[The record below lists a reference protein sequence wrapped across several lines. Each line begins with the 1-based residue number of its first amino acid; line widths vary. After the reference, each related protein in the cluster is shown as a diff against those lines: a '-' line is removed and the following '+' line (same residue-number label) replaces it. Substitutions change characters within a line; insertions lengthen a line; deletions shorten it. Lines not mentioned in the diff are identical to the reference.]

1 MNQGNTGGII
11 AFAIIAAMIL
21 LGVNENGG
29 LWGGRQAEHS
39 GIPRNLQVNR
49 QTVA

>member
-29 LWGGRQAEHS
+29 LWGAKQNILAFLE
-39 GIPRNLQVNR
+39 IFK
-49 QTVA
+49 